1 MPSKRPR
8 AASSVTAKTKA
19 GYSFCSMRKH
29 SFIVAKRNPSLFLF
43 NASSDLAP
51 HRIKASN
58 QCFDREYPL
67 SLLAVGIS
75 DVKKSSSS
83 PRALLTQANYLARA
97 ELAEGSFTVEDRE
110 SEATF
115 PSTLGT
121 ELPLREPFIRIAVT
135 PG

>member
-1 MPSKRPR
+1 MPLLS
-8 AASSVTAKTKA
+8 
-19 GYSFCSMRKH
+19 H
-29 SFIVAKRNPSLFLF
+29 SPAL
-43 NASSDLAP
+43 
-51 HRIKASN
+51 
-58 QCFDREYPL
+58 
-67 SLLAVGIS
+67 VGIS
-75 DVKKSSSS
+75 DVKKSSLASS

-97 ELAEGSFTVEDRE
+97 ETIELAEGSFTAEDRE